1 MNVQKLGIVAA
12 GVAIALGLTLFAARA
27 GDTQFNDAQKQEMHK
42 IIRDYLVQNPSV
54 LREAIEALEK
64 QAQEL
69 ELARSRERIK
79 ENAELVY
86 KSKRG
91 FVFGNPEGNVTVV
104 EFFDYN
110 CGFCKRSLGDVMA
123 LVDADP
129 NIKLILKEFPILGE
143 GSVFAS
149 RAAIAS
155 KKQGKYWE
163 YHLALMQHRGAID
176 ENSAMAI
183 AKEVGLNVDQLRK
196 DMEDEEIAATINES
210 MQLANA
216 IGINGT
222 PAFIIDDRLIP
233 GALGLDTMQTQIAE
247 IRKNGGCAV
256 C

>member
-1 MNVQKLGIVAA
+1 MNVQRLCLVAA
-12 GVAIALGLTLFAARA
+12 SFAVALGLTFTAVRA
-27 GDTQFNDAQKQEMHK
+27 GDAQFNDAQKQEMHK
-42 IIRDYLVQNPSV
+42 IIRDYLVQNPNV

-64 QAQEL
+64 QAQEQ
-69 ELARSRERIK
+69 ELARSRDRIK
-79 ENAELVY
+79 ENADLVY

-129 NIKLILKEFPILGE
+129 NLKLILKEFPILGE
-143 GSVFAS
+143 ASVFAS

-176 ENSAMAI
+176 ETSAVAI
-183 AKEVGLNVDQLRK
+183 AKEVGLDVDQLRK

-247 IRKNGGCAV
+247 IRKNGGCTV